1 MSHDL
6 LDTTWDDPTWEDGTP
21 GRRRWPLVVVGFLL
35 VLGLAYVGAA
45 WWFGDRVPRGTTV
58 AGVDVGGQTRDA
70 AAATLDAGF
79 ADVAE
84 APVTLSSRAGEVE
97 LEPAELGIAVD
108 AEATARGLTTFSLD
122 PRVVWDH
129 VAGGGPEPA
138 VVSIDRAVFDPAV
151 EGVREALDAEPTE
164 GSISVAD
171 GRGRVLGAE
180 ARQQARR
187 RRHRRRRARPVAGRA
202 HRGGRG
208 RVAPAEGPGQRVRAG
223 AHRVRRGRRLRSGH
237 RRGGREVVRARARRT
252 TRPPSCSSPRED
264 GTITARPDEKRLL
277 AVVHEAAEDADV
289 ERDARDATV
298 TFSGLEPTVRKSV
311 PGRALDDESITTE
324 VWRAISST
332 ERTATVTTSPTEPEW
347 TTEEVRATLPEGKIS
362 SFTTYF
368 PCCQTRV
375 KNIQRGGAAVDG
387 TYVLPGEQFSLND
400 VLGDTTTAASGY
412 VEAGII
418 RNGRAAEARGG
429 GLSQLSTTLFN
440 AAFFSGMQLD
450 AWTPHS
456 YYISRYPEG
465 REATISYPDLHHKW
479 TNTTDGGRSRQGQ
492 DHRHLHHGRLLRP
505 EEVGHRGHQE
515 RTLRRHPAEE
525 GLRRR
530 PRVHPAGPGR
540 GVRRRR
546 APDLQAGREG
556 RADPDVHDQVHP
568 RGRRHLH
575 LPGRL
580 TGVRRSPARPDHRPC
595 DDG

>member
-21 GRRRWPLVVVGFLL
+21 GRRRWPLVVVGLLL

-97 LEPAELGIAVD
+97 LEPAELGVAVD

-138 VVSIDRAVFDPAV
+138 VVSIDRAVFDAAV
-151 EGVREALDAEPTE
+151 EGVREALDAEPAE

-171 GRGRVLGAE
+171 GEVAYSAPKPGSRLD
-180 ARQQARR
+180 
-187 RRHRRRRARPVAGRA
+187 VAGTADAVRA
-202 HRGGRG
+202 QW
-208 RVAPAEGPGQRVRAG
+208 PAERTVEVAADSLPPKVRASEFERVRTEFAEV
-223 AHRVRRGRRLRSGH
+223 AVSGPVTV
-237 RRGGREVVRARARRT
+237 EVGEKSFALEPQDYAAAIVLEPA
-252 TRPPSCSSPRED
+252 EN
-264 GTITARPDEKRLL
+264 GTITPRPDEKRLL

-332 ERTATVTTSPTEPEW
+332 ERTATVTTSPTEPQW

-375 KNIQRGGAAVDG
+375 ENIERGGAAVDG

-479 TNTTDGGRSRQGQ
+479 TNTTDGGVLVKVRTTGTSITVDFYGQKKWDIEATKSERYDVTQPKKVYDDDPECIPQDPVVGFAVDVGRIFKQGGKVVQ
-492 DHRHLHHGRLLRP
+492 TQTFTTRYIP
-505 EEVGHRGHQE
+505 E
-515 RTLRRHPAEE
+515 
-525 GLRRR
+525 
-530 PRVHPAGPGR
+530 
-540 GVRRRR
+540 
-546 APDLQAGREG
+546 D
-556 RADPDVHDQVHP
+556 DVTCTYQ
-568 RGRRHLH
+568 G
-575 LPGRL
+575 G
-580 TGVRRSPARPDHRPC
+580 
-595 DDG
+595 